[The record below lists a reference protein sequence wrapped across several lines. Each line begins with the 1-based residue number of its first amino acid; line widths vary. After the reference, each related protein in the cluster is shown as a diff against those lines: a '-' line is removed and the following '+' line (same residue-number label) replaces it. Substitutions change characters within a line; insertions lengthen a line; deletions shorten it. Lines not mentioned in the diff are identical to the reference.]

1 MKKQILVIA
10 LVISSLFS
18 YSQSLDVKWSK
29 TMMYDNKLDGFFN
42 EFIDANSKY
51 VYAKYNNLAI
61 KPKKANRKIKFIAY
75 DKNTMEKVAEAR
87 VKGYGDG
94 KTEKQK
100 FDGLNYYKSLVFE
113 NVIYSF
119 WIREDKQKEELF
131 VETYDAGLKLIA
143 PLKKIY
149 EISSNPSK
157 RSMYGRSTLV
167 LSNKK
172 FGEKVIIGGELPS
185 EKDQNVK
192 FEYKLLNSDLTFAN
206 ANQVELPIKLLGKN
220 YGLTSNYTFGDD
232 GNLYIS
238 SFVSMS
244 KEERKSAKKGEI
256 MSYSIFSA
264 INVSKGKLTP
274 FTFKF
279 DDKNI
284 FNIGYT
290 ITKNGVKVYGFFCDL
305 NKDPQGNDMH
315 GIFYSILDSK
325 EMTMTATNFTYF
337 DKATLDKLFAKDKE
351 DQKTGK
357 KKTRNQQAKIS
368 DDESLDGRFEIENVQ
383 VDGDNVILFTSKM
396 TNWSTTTCD
405 SKGNCRTNYYCT
417 KDNITTF
424 KVNKNGDLVWAS
436 NLDREMTYSGWNIYD
451 VRVMKQNNNYYVVYG
466 SRFGLDADVKNRK
479 SKKSKSELRDRVEY
493 AIFSNSDGSYKKE
506 EIVINAEKTP
516 KKERKRVNPLNIT
529 VINDVFY
536 VNSQRVT
543 LKPGLT
549 AIYCLASIPCPYLLL
564 PLSFD
569 GNVRKGTGNL
579 GVIKPISK

>member
-1 MKKQILVIA
+1 MKKQIA
-10 LVISSLFS
+10 LICSISIISFFT
-18 YSQSLDVKWSK
+18 YAQSLDLKWSK

-94 KTEKQK
+94 KTEQQK
-100 FDGLNYYKSLVFE
+100 FDGLNYYKTLVFE

-119 WIREDKQKEELF
+119 WIREEKQKEELF

-149 EISSNPSK
+149 EISSNTSK
-157 RSMYGRSTLV
+157 RSKYGRSILV

-172 FGEKVIIGGELPS
+172 FGEKVVIGGELPA
-185 EKDQNVK
+185 EKEQNVK

-244 KEERKSAKKGEI
+244 KEERKLAKKGES

-264 INVSKGKLTP
+264 IDIANGKLVP

-279 DDKNI
+279 DNKNI
-284 FNIGYT
+284 FNLGYT
-290 ITKNGVKVYGFFCDL
+290 VTKSGVKVYGFFCDL

-325 EMTMTATNFTYF
+325 QMTMTATNFTYF

-357 KKTRNQQAKIS
+357 KKTRNQQAKVS

-383 VDGDNVILFTSKM
+383 TDGDDIILFTSKM

-405 SKGNCRTNYYCT
+405 SKGNCTTRYYCT

-451 VRVMKQNNNYYVVYG
+451 VRVMKQNNNFYAVYG

-479 SKKSKSELRDRVEY
+479 SKKSKSDLRDRVEY
-493 AIFSNSDGSYKKE
+493 AVFNNNDGSYKKE
-506 EIVINAEKTP
+506 EIIINADKTP
-516 KKERKRVNPLNIT
+516 KKERKAVNPLNIT

-536 VNSQRVT
+536 VNSQRVR

-549 AIYCLASIPCPYLLL
+549 TLYCLASLPCPLFLVA
-564 PLSFD
+564 LSAD

-579 GVIKPISK
+579 GVIKPIK

>member
-1 MKKQILVIA
+1 MKKLQLIICLLLITQ
-10 LVISSLFS
+10 LSLFA
-18 YSQSLDVKWSK
+18 QSMDIKWSK
-29 TMMYDNKLDGFFN
+29 AMMYDNKLDGFFN
-42 EFIDANSKY
+42 QFIDANSKY
-51 VYAKYNNLAI
+51 VYAKYNNLAL

-87 VKGYGDG
+87 VKGYNDS
-94 KTEKQK
+94 KTEQQK
-100 FDGLNYYKSLVFE
+100 FDGLDYYKTLVFE

-119 WIREDKQKEELF
+119 WIKEDKQKEELF

-157 RSMYGRSTLV
+157 RSKYGRSTLV

-185 EKDQNVK
+185 EKEQNVK

-206 ANQVELPIKLLGKN
+206 ANQVELPIKLVGKN
-220 YGLTSNYTFGDD
+220 YGLTSSYTFGDD
-232 GNLYIS
+232 GNLYIK

-244 KEERKSAKKGEI
+244 REERKLAKKGEST
-256 MSYSIFSA
+256 SYSIFSA
-264 INVSKGKLTP
+264 IDLASGKLTP

-284 FNIGYT
+284 FNLGYT
-290 ITKNGVKVYGFFCDL
+290 VTKNGVKVYGFFCDL

-315 GIFYSILDSK
+315 GIFYSMLDSK
-325 EMTMTATNFTYF
+325 QMTMTATNFTYF

-357 KKTRNQQAKIS
+357 KRTRNQQAKNS
-368 DDESLDGRFEIENVQ
+368 DDESLDGRFEIEDVQ
-383 VDGDNVILFTSKM
+383 PDGDNIILFTSKM

-405 SKGNCRTNYYCT
+405 SKGNCTTRYYCT
-417 KDNITTF
+417 KDNVTAF
-424 KVNKNGDLVWAS
+424 KVNKSGDLVWAS

-451 VRVMKQNNNYYVVYG
+451 LRVIKQKNNYYVVYG
-466 SRFGLDADVKNRK
+466 SRFGLESEEKNRK
-479 SKKSKSELRDRVEY
+479 SKKSKSEMRDKVEY
-493 AIFSNSDGSYKKE
+493 AVFSNNDGSYKKE
-506 EIVINAEKTP
+506 ELVINPEKTP
-516 KKERKRVNPLNIT
+516 KKERKAVNPMSIT
-529 VINDVFY
+529 VIDDIFY
-536 VNSQRVT
+536 VNSQRIS

-549 AIYCLASIPCPYLLL
+549 TLYCLVSIPCPLFLVA
-564 PLSFD
+564 LSAD
-569 GNVRKGTGNL
+569 GNVRKGAGNL
-579 GVIKPISK
+579 GVIKPIK